1 MSFGGLRDKMASGLR
16 LLSRGERFS
25 CGLESGVGFEC
36 PPKLHGGL
44 VGAILLA
51 ENQAEI
57 VMRCR
62 EIWFELDRATK
73 RPRGFLQ
80 LALVEV
86 ETTERVERFR

>member
-1 MSFGGLRDKMASGLR
+1 MVMQQNRLR

-25 CGLESGVGFEC
+25 CRLKSGVGFEC
-36 PPKLHGGL
+36 QAKLLGGL

-62 EIWFELDRATK
+62 EIWFELHRAAK
-73 RPRGFLQ
+73 RRAAFSSSP
-80 LALVEV
+80 
-86 ETTERVERFR
+86 